1 MLLNE
6 TDQSGDPYEG
16 LTPLEIKR
24 LEYPRWGHQMVG
36 AFLMCV
42 GILGFIENILVMFT
56 FFKNKKLLS
65 PTNIFIL
72 GVAFGDFGMACLGN
86 PLAFTSA
93 LHGGWFAGEYFCY
106 WEGFVVYFLGL
117 SQMYLLMAVSV
128 DRYIVIA
135 KPLLSPKITKKVAFL
150 SVAVCF
156 GISFFWALMP
166 FLGWSSYGLEAP
178 GVFCGLHWEDKSLS
192 NTSYVI
198 AIFIF
203 CFVVPMGVMIYSY
216 YHVFMTVRSVNKN
229 MVWDMKSRMARK
241 NLKLEKR
248 MLKTCVII
256 FLNTNQSCMTTSLF
270 TAVYWAVWT
279 PYTVVSLIQAFG
291 DPDSIPLFFTELPAA
306 AAKSQIVWNPIIYV
320 GTNKQFRKAFY
331 AALPCESIRNK
342 LVKREEE
349 KEQSSKESDLDDKTA
364 PAASNAQ
371 TKNANQTTETTVVT
385 APNTNK
391 VAPAPE
397 QGPAK

>member
-1 MLLNE
+1 
-6 TDQSGDPYEG
+6 
-16 LTPLEIKR
+16 
-24 LEYPRWGHQMVG
+24 
-36 AFLMCV
+36 
-42 GILGFIENILVMFT
+42 
-56 FFKNKKLLS
+56 
-65 PTNIFIL
+65 
-72 GVAFGDFGMACLGN
+72 
-86 PLAFTSA
+86 
-93 LHGGWFAGEYFCY
+93 
-106 WEGFVVYFLGL
+106 
-117 SQMYLLMAVSV
+117 
-128 DRYIVIA
+128 
-135 KPLLSPKITKKVAFL
+135 
-150 SVAVCF
+150 
-156 GISFFWALMP
+156 
-166 FLGWSSYGLEAP
+166 
-178 GVFCGLHWEDKSLS
+178 
-192 NTSYVI
+192 
-198 AIFIF
+198 
-203 CFVVPMGVMIYSY
+203 MGVMIYSY

-248 MLKTCVII
+248 MLKTCVIM
-256 FLNTNQSCMTTSLF
+256 C
-270 TAVYWAVWT
+270 AVYWAVWT

-397 QGPAK
+397 QGPAKVEC